1 MLVNV
6 IKQCW
11 LVAFS
16 IFKISDMIGEVS
28 GRNIDLKKDSLN
40 FRSLKSGLVY
50 LLSRDYKGNTVSK
63 GHGKV

>member
-11 LVAFS
+11 LVTFS

-28 GRNIDLKKDSLN
+28 GRNIDLKK
-40 FRSLKSGLVY
+40 GLFKFQVI
-50 LLSRDYKGNTVSK
+50 
-63 GHGKV
+63 KVRFGIFAFEGL

>member
-11 LVAFS
+11 LVTFS

-28 GRNIDLKKDSLN
+28 GRNIDLKKRTL
-40 FRSLKSGLVY
+40 
-50 LLSRDYKGNTVSK
+50 
-63 GHGKV
+63 